1 MIVVHFLFSFHINVR
16 FVDQNQPYELY
27 AMVDHFG
34 TLTGGH
40 YTATIKP
47 EGEESW
53 YEFNDS
59 TVTKVRKIILQLWMF
74 LTLTINTSSCC
85 STVRA

>member
-1 MIVVHFLFSFHINVR
+1 MSEIKFHFMSCKC
-16 FVDQNQPYELY
+16 FVDQNQTYELY

-34 TLTGGH
+34 TLRGGH

-47 EGEESW
+47 EEEESW

-59 TVTKVRKIILQLWMF
+59 TVTLVRKMIP
-74 LTLTINTSSCC
+74 
-85 STVRA
+85 